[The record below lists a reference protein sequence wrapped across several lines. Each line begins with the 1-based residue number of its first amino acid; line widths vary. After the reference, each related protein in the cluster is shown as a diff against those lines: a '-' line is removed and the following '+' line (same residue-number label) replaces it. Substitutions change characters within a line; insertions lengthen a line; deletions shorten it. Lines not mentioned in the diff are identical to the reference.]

1 MSVIGRSVKARLV
14 VALGVLIALLI
25 AIGVQGVI
33 SNSQTQES
41 MRSIVERNVQ
51 SMIEL
56 STLRATISDNRTI
69 FAVSR
74 RQELSAEQ
82 HRDVEANRER
92 GMAAWNRYYPKLI
105 SNDEQRQQAENFIQA
120 LKHQQNLMGGGNP
133 SESEIRQSYANLY
146 APIAA
151 LYDASRKETLTRY
164 QQSLD
169 NYQTGRTIII
179 AAILVA
185 LLIAIAIGWW
195 LARGILR
202 PLKEATDFSTALA
215 EGNLGVRLDA
225 RYRDEF
231 GRMLD
236 AMAAMR
242 DKLTGVIREVAQNA
256 RNVESISGELAASNG
271 NLSQRTQE
279 QAASLQETASALEQ
293 ITNTVSQN
301 ADNAGQADTLASE
314 VSTQAKQGGEVVDEA
329 IGAMRE
335 IDASSKE
342 ISNIIGM
349 IDEIAFQT
357 NLLALNASVEA
368 ARAGEQGRGFAV
380 VAQEVRQLASR
391 SADAAGEIKQLV
403 SESAQRVA
411 RGSELVNRSGE
422 TLAQIV
428 TNVEKVTDLVSEIA
442 VASRE
447 QSTGIQ
453 QINLA
458 VGEMDSVTQQN
469 ATLVEESTTVT
480 SHLQSQAEQLAQE
493 ISFFRGYDDGSRKAA
508 QRAIGSATAA
518 LSAPQPQ
525 AKPATRQVSRQSS
538 RQASAEVEEW
548 SSF

>member
-1 MSVIGRSVKARLV
+1 MLRIAKSVKARLV
-14 VALGVLIALLI
+14 VALGILIALLI
-25 AIGVQGVI
+25 AVGVQGVL
-33 SNSQTQES
+33 SNGQTQEA
-41 MRSIVERNVQ
+41 MRSIVDENVQ
-51 SMIEL
+51 AMIEL
-56 STLRATISDNRTI
+56 STVRAATGDNRTI
-69 FAVSR
+69 FAKVDGNDFSDAQ
-74 RQELSAEQ
+74 RQEIQKNRQRADDAWDRYSPELVSGDAE
-82 HRDVEANRER
+82 RKL
-92 GMAAWNRYYPKLI
+92 AATYVQ
-105 SNDEQRQQAENFIQA
+105 QRQA
-120 LKHQQNLMGGGNP
+120 LRNLLDSGSASDAQVDTN
-133 SESEIRQSYANLY
+133 YAS
-146 APIAA
+146 
-151 LYDASRKETLTRY
+151 LYDTITQLYRSSREQTLAGY
-164 QQSLD
+164 QQSVAD
-169 NYQTGRTIII
+169 YQISRTIII

-185 LLIAIAIGWW
+185 LVIAIVIGWW

-215 EGNLGVRLDA
+215 EGNLGVRLST

-231 GRMLD
+231 GSLLD

-242 DKLTGVIREVAQNA
+242 DRLTGVIREVAHNA
-256 RNVESISGELAASNG
+256 RTVESISGELAASNE

-279 QAASLQETASALEQ
+279 QAASLQQTASALEQ

-428 TNVEKVTDLVSEIA
+428 TSVEKVTDLVSEIA

-480 SHLQSQAEQLAQE
+480 SSLQSQAELLAQE
-493 ISFFRGYDDGSRKAA
+493 VRFFRGYDDGA
-508 QRAIGSATAA
+508 QSPAKRAVSKATASLA
-518 LSAPQPQ
+518 SPQPQ
-525 AKPATRQVSRQSS
+525 PASAKPQPK
-538 RQASAEVEEW
+538 RQASEDVEEW
-548 SSF
+548 TSF

>member
-1 MSVIGRSVKARLV
+1 MKSALYSVKARLC
-14 VALGVLIALLI
+14 LGLGLIILLLV
-25 AIGVQGVI
+25 AIGVQSVL
-33 SNSQTQES
+33 SNRQTQEA
-41 MRSIVERNVQ
+41 MRSIVEVNVQ
-51 SMIEL
+51 AMIRL
-56 STLRATISDNRTI
+56 TTLRATVSDNRTI
-69 FAVSR
+69 FALAGNGELTEAQRSEVEYN
-74 RQELSAEQ
+74 RQRANSAWES
-82 HRDVEANRER
+82 
-92 GMAAWNRYYPKLI
+92 YYPDLI
-105 SNDEQRQQAENFIQA
+105 TGDDQRQQAETFIEQ
-120 LKHQQNLMGGGNP
+120 LHTLRNLLDSGQVD
-133 SESEIRQSYANLY
+133 ESEMRQDFADLY
-146 APIAA
+146 DTITA
-151 LYDASRKETLTRY
+151 LYRSTRSVMLANY
-164 QQSLD
+164 QQSMVD
-169 NYQTGRTIII
+169 YQRGLMIVIGVML
-179 AAILVA
+179 AA
-185 LLIAIAIGWW
+185 LLVAIAIGWW

-202 PLKEATDFSTALA
+202 PLQEATDFSTALA
-215 EGNLGVRLDA
+215 EGNLGVRLST

-236 AMAAMR
+236 AMATMR
-242 DKLTGVIREVAQNA
+242 DKLSGVIREVTQNA
-256 RNVESISGELAASNG
+256 RTVESISGELVASNE

-314 VSTQAKQGGEVVDEA
+314 VSTQAKQGGDVVDEA

-335 IDASSKE
+335 IDASSKQ
-342 ISNIIGM
+342 ISSIIGM
-349 IDEIAFQT
+349 IDQIAFQT

-480 SHLQSQAEQLAQE
+480 TSLKDQAGLLAQE
-493 ISFFRGYDDGSRKAA
+493 VSFFRGYEDGARNAASRAVNK
-508 QRAIGSATAA
+508 ATAKLA
-518 LSAPQPQ
+518 SPQPLVAP
-525 AKPATRQVSRQSS
+525 AKRQPSRQTS
-538 RQASAEVEEW
+538 EDVEEW

>member
-1 MSVIGRSVKARLV
+1 MRSALHSVKARLCL
-14 VALGVLIALLI
+14 ALGLIILLLV
-25 AIGVQGVI
+25 AIGVQGIV
-33 SNSQTQES
+33 SNHQTQQAI
-41 MRSIVERNVQ
+41 RAIVDDNVQ
-51 SMIEL
+51 AMIEL
-56 STLRATISDNRTI
+56 STIRGATGDNRTL
-69 FAVSR
+69 FARVKGNVFSNAQ
-74 RQELSAEQ
+74 RQEIEK
-82 HRDVEANRER
+82 NRKLVDD
-92 GMAAWNRYYPKLI
+92 AWNRYSPELI
-105 SNDEQRQQAENFIQA
+105 SSDEQRQNAKVFV
-120 LKHQQNLMGGGNP
+120 QQLQDL
-133 SESEIRQSYANLY
+133 RQLVDSDHASDTQINTVYTDLY
-146 APIAA
+146 KTITQ
-151 LYDASRKETLTRY
+151 LYLSSRKATLANY
-164 QQSLD
+164 QQSLAD
-169 NYQTGRTIII
+169 YQTGRTIII
-179 AAILVA
+179 AAILAA

-202 PLKEATDFSTALA
+202 PLQEATDFSTALA
-215 EGNLGVRLDA
+215 EGNLGVRLST

-231 GRMLD
+231 GRLLD
-236 AMAAMR
+236 AMATMR
-242 DKLTGVIREVAQNA
+242 DKLTEVIRDVSHNA
-256 RNVESISGELAASNG
+256 RTVASISGELAASNE

-329 IGAMRE
+329 IVAMRE
-335 IDASSKE
+335 IDASSKQ

-411 RGSELVNRSGE
+411 RGSELFNRSGE

-480 SHLQSQAEQLAQE
+480 SSLQAQAEQLTQGV
-493 ISFFRGYDDGSRKAA
+493 SFFHGFEEASGHSQGMHARLAS
-508 QRAIGSATAA
+508 
-518 LSAPQPQ
+518 
-525 AKPATRQVSRQSS
+525 PAT
-538 RQASAEVEEW
+538 
-548 SSF
+548 

>member
-1 MSVIGRSVKARLV
+1 MKSALYSVKARLC
-14 VALGVLIALLI
+14 LGLGLIILMLV
-25 AIGVQGVI
+25 AIGVQGVF
-33 SNSQTQES
+33 SNRQTQAA
-41 MRSIVERNVQ
+41 MQAIVEGNVQ

-56 STLRATISDNRTI
+56 TVVRTSISDNRTI
-69 FAVSR
+69 FALSGNG
-74 RQELSAEQ
+74 ELSADQRREI
-82 HRDVEANRER
+82 DANRQL
-92 GMAAWNRYYPKLI
+92 ADTAWGKYYPD
-105 SNDEQRQQAENFIQA
+105 SANTDEQRRESKAFIQA
-120 LKHQQNLMGGGNP
+120 LQAQRDLLDSGQAE
-133 SESEIRQSYANLY
+133 ESAIRQSYANLY
-146 APIAA
+146 DSITA
-151 LYDASRKETLTRY
+151 LYRSERAETLTSY
-164 QQSLD
+164 QQSIK
-169 NYQTGRTIII
+169 NYQSSLMIVIGV
-179 AAILVA
+179 ILVA
-185 LLIAIAIGWW
+185 LVIAIAIGWW

-202 PLKEATDFSTALA
+202 PLQEATDFSTALA
-215 EGNLGVRLDA
+215 EGNLGVRLST

-236 AMAAMR
+236 AMATMR
-242 DKLTGVIREVAQNA
+242 DKLSGVIREVTQNA
-256 RNVESISGELAASNG
+256 RTVESISGELVASNE

-314 VSTQAKQGGEVVDEA
+314 VSTQAKQGGDVVDEA

-335 IDASSKE
+335 IDASSQQ
-342 ISNIIGM
+342 ISSIIGM
-349 IDEIAFQT
+349 IDQIAFQT

-480 SHLQSQAEQLAQE
+480 TSLKDQAGLLAQE
-493 ISFFRGYDDGSRKAA
+493 VSFFRGYEDGARNAASRAVDK
-508 QRAIGSATAA
+508 ATAKLA
-518 LSAPQPQ
+518 SPQPLVAP
-525 AKPATRQVSRQSS
+525 AKRQPSRQTS
-538 RQASAEVEEW
+538 EDVEEW

>member
-1 MSVIGRSVKARLV
+1 MRSALYSVKARLF
-14 VALGVLIALLI
+14 LGLGLIILLLI
-25 AIGVQGVI
+25 AIGVQGVL
-33 SNSQTQES
+33 SNRETQQAI
-41 MRSIVERNVQ
+41 RSIVDNNVQ
-51 SMIEL
+51 AMIEL
-56 STLRATISDNRTI
+56 STVRTAASDNRTI
-69 FAVSR
+69 VAKTNSTDLSDAQ
-74 RQELSAEQ
+74 RQAFEQ
-82 HRDVEANRER
+82 NRKLADE
-92 GMAAWNRYYPKLI
+92 AWNRYSPTLI
-105 SNDEQRQQAENFIQA
+105 SSEEQRQKAKIFVQQ
-120 LKHQQNLMGGGNP
+120 LKDLRELVNSGNA
-133 SESEIRQSYANLY
+133 SEDEIDAGYTSLY
-146 APIAA
+146 NTITQ
-151 LYDASRKETLTRY
+151 LYRLSREQTLESY
-164 QQSLD
+164 QQSVKE
-169 NYQTGRTIII
+169 YQRSRTIVIGVM
-179 AAILVA
+179 LVA
-185 LLIAIAIGWW
+185 LAVAVAIGWW
-195 LARGILR
+195 LARGLLR
-202 PLKEATDFSTALA
+202 PLQEATDFSTALA
-215 EGNLGVRLDA
+215 EGNLGVRLSN

-242 DKLTGVIREVAQNA
+242 DKLTGVIAEVANNA
-256 RNVESISGELAASNG
+256 RTVESISGELVASNE

-301 ADNAGQADTLASE
+301 ADNASQADTLASD
-314 VSTQAKQGGEVVDEA
+314 VSTQAKQGGDVVDEA

-335 IDASSKE
+335 IDTSSQQ

-428 TNVEKVTDLVSEIA
+428 TSVAKVTDLVSEIA

-469 ATLVEESTTVT
+469 ATLVEESTSVT
-480 SHLQSQAEQLAQE
+480 ASLKDQAELLAQE
-493 ISFFRGYDDGSRKAA
+493 IRFFRGYDEGA
-508 QRAIGSATAA
+508 QNATRRTVDKATAA
-518 LSAPQPQ
+518 LPSSQPQ
-525 AKPATRQVSRQSS
+525 AAPAKRQTSDDV
-538 RQASAEVEEW
+538 AAW

>member
-1 MSVIGRSVKARLV
+1 MLRIAKSVKARLV
-14 VALGVLIALLI
+14 VALGILIALLI
-25 AIGVQGVI
+25 AVGVQGVL
-33 SNSQTQES
+33 SNGQTQEA
-41 MRSIVERNVQ
+41 MRSIVDENVQ
-51 SMIEL
+51 AMIEL
-56 STLRATISDNRTI
+56 STVRSATGDNRTI
-69 FAVSR
+69 FAKVDGNNFSDAQ
-74 RQELSAEQ
+74 RQEI
-82 HRDVEANRER
+82 DKNRQR
-92 GMAAWNRYYPKLI
+92 ADDAWDRYSPELI
-105 SNDEQRQQAENFIQA
+105 SNDTERQLAATYTQQRQTLRDLLDSGSASDAQVDT
-120 LKHQQNLMGGGNP
+120 
-133 SESEIRQSYANLY
+133 SYAS
-146 APIAA
+146 
-151 LYDASRKETLTRY
+151 LYDIITQLYRSSREATLASY
-164 QQSLD
+164 QKSEAD
-169 NYQTGRTIII
+169 YQTSRTIVI

-185 LLIAIAIGWW
+185 LVIAIVIGWW

-202 PLKEATDFSTALA
+202 PLQEATEFSTALA
-215 EGNLGVRLDA
+215 EGNLGVRLST

-231 GRMLD
+231 GRLLD

-242 DKLTGVIREVAQNA
+242 DRLTGVIREVAHNA
-256 RNVESISGELAASNG
+256 RTVESISGELSASNE

-411 RGSELVNRSGE
+411 RGSKLVNRSGE

-428 TNVEKVTDLVSEIA
+428 NSVEKVTDLVSEIA

-480 SHLQSQAEQLAQE
+480 SSLQSQAELLAQE
-493 ISFFRGYDDGSRKAA
+493 VRFFRGYDDGASPAA
-508 QRAIGSATAA
+508 RTVSLAS
-518 LSAPQPQ
+518 PQP
-525 AKPATRQVSRQSS
+525 APSKRQPP
-538 RQASAEVEEW
+538 RQATEEVEEW

>member
-1 MSVIGRSVKARLV
+1 MLGITRSVKARLV

-25 AIGVQGVI
+25 AVGVQGVL
-33 SNSQTQES
+33 SNRQTQTS
-41 MRSIVERNVQ
+41 MHSIVEKNVQ

-56 STLRATISDNRTI
+56 STVRAATGDNRTI
-69 FAVSR
+69 FAKIDGNNFSDAQ
-74 RQELSAEQ
+74 RQEIEK
-82 HRDVEANRER
+82 NRKR
-92 GMAAWNRYYPKLI
+92 ADDAWDRYSPGLI
-105 SNDEQRQQAENFIQA
+105 SNDAERQLATTYTQQRQA
-120 LKHQQNLMGGGNP
+120 LRDLLDSGSASDTQ
-133 SESEIRQSYANLY
+133 IDASYTNLY
-146 APIAA
+146 DTITQLYRSSRAA
-151 LYDASRKETLTRY
+151 TLSDY
-164 QQSLD
+164 QQSVAD
-169 NYQTGRTIII
+169 YQTSRTIII

-185 LLIAIAIGWW
+185 LVIATAIGWW

-202 PLKEATDFSTALA
+202 PLQEATDFSTALA
-215 EGNLGVRLDA
+215 EGNLGVRLST

-242 DKLTGVIREVAQNA
+242 DKLTGVIAEVANNA
-256 RNVESISGELAASNG
+256 RTVESISGELVASNE

-314 VSTQAKQGGEVVDEA
+314 VSSQAKQGGDVVDEA

-422 TLAQIV
+422 TLSQIV

-480 SHLQSQAEQLAQE
+480 TSLKDQAELLAQE
-493 ISFFRGYDDGSRKAA
+493 VSFFRGYEDGARNAASRAVDK
-508 QRAIGSATAA
+508 ATAKLA
-518 LSAPQPQ
+518 SPQPQ
-525 AKPATRQVSRQSS
+525 AAPAKRQPSRQTS
-538 RQASAEVEEW
+538 EDVEEW

>member
-1 MSVIGRSVKARLV
+1 MRSALHSVKARLS
-14 VALGVLIALLI
+14 LGLGLIILLLV
-25 AIGVQGVI
+25 AIGVQGI
-33 SNSQTQES
+33 MSNRQTHQA
-41 MRSIVERNVQ
+41 MQSIVEDNTQ
-51 SMIEL
+51 TMI
-56 STLRATISDNRTI
+56 TLASVRAAIGDNRTI
-69 FAVSR
+69 FAK
-74 RQELSAEQ
+74 LGSAEPTPDQ
-82 HRDVEANRER
+82 RQAITDNRQRADEAW
-92 GMAAWNRYYPKLI
+92 GHYYPALATTEIEQQLSREYLDTLAKL
-105 SNDEQRQQAENFIQA
+105 RQLVDSGAAET
-120 LKHQQNLMGGGNP
+120 
-133 SESEIRQSYANLY
+133 EIDAAYTEIYKVVTDLY
-146 APIAA
+146 RLARETTLAEYQKSVA
-151 LYDASRKETLTRY
+151 DYRTSLYVVF
-164 QQSLD
+164 
-169 NYQTGRTIII
+169 
-179 AAILVA
+179 AAIGISLLLA
-185 LLIAIAIGWW
+185 LAIGWW

-202 PLKEATDFSTALA
+202 PLKEATDFSAALA

-242 DKLTGVIREVAQNA
+242 DKLTGVIREVANNA
-256 RNVESISGELAASNG
+256 RTVESISAELAASNE

-301 ADNAGQADTLASE
+301 ADNAGQADSLASE

-335 IDASSKE
+335 IDASSKK

-480 SHLQSQAEQLAQE
+480 GTLQNQAEMLAQE
-493 ISFFRGYDDGSRKAA
+493 ISFFRGFEAGQAQPRGARPSLASPTTQSR
-508 QRAIGSATAA
+508 
-518 LSAPQPQ
+518 QPQ
-525 AKPATRQVSRQSS
+525 RQSQPQR
-538 RQASAEVEEW
+538 RQPTQEVEEW

>member
-1 MSVIGRSVKARLV
+1 MLGITRSVKARLV

-25 AIGVQGVI
+25 AVGVQGVL
-33 SNSQTQES
+33 SNRQTQTS
-41 MRSIVERNVQ
+41 MHSIVEKNVQ

-56 STLRATISDNRTI
+56 STVRAATGDNRTI
-69 FAVSR
+69 FAKIDGNNFSDAQ
-74 RQELSAEQ
+74 RQEIEK
-82 HRDVEANRER
+82 NRKR
-92 GMAAWNRYYPKLI
+92 ADDAWDRYSPGLI
-105 SNDEQRQQAENFIQA
+105 SNDAERQLATTYTQQRQA
-120 LKHQQNLMGGGNP
+120 LRDLLDSGSASDTQ
-133 SESEIRQSYANLY
+133 IDASYTNLY
-146 APIAA
+146 DTITQLYRSSRAA
-151 LYDASRKETLTRY
+151 TLSDY
-164 QQSLD
+164 QQSVAD
-169 NYQTGRTIII
+169 YQTSRTIII

-185 LLIAIAIGWW
+185 LVIATAIGWW

-202 PLKEATDFSTALA
+202 PLQEATDFSTALA
-215 EGNLGVRLDA
+215 EGNLGVRLST

-242 DKLTGVIREVAQNA
+242 DKLTGVIAEVANNA
-256 RNVESISGELAASNG
+256 RTVESISGELVASNE

-314 VSTQAKQGGEVVDEA
+314 VSTQAKQGGDVVDEA

-422 TLAQIV
+422 TLSQIV

-480 SHLQSQAEQLAQE
+480 TSLKDQAELLAQE
-493 ISFFRGYDDGSRKAA
+493 VSFFRGYEDGARNAASRAVDK
-508 QRAIGSATAA
+508 ATAKLA
-518 LSAPQPQ
+518 SPQPQ
-525 AKPATRQVSRQSS
+525 VAPAKRQPSRQTS
-538 RQASAEVEEW
+538 EDVEEW

>member
-1 MSVIGRSVKARLV
+1 MSIIAKSVKARLV
-14 VALGVLIALLI
+14 LALGILIALLI
-25 AIGVQGVI
+25 AVGVQGVL
-33 SNSQTQES
+33 SNRQTQEA
-41 MRSIVERNVQ
+41 MRSIVDENVQ
-51 SMIEL
+51 AMIEL
-56 STLRATISDNRTI
+56 STVRSATGDNRTL
-69 FAVSR
+69 FGKVKGNTFSDAQ
-74 RQELSAEQ
+74 RQEIEK
-82 HRDVEANRER
+82 NRQR
-92 GMAAWNRYYPKLI
+92 ADDAWNRYSPTLI
-105 SNDEQRQQAENFIQA
+105 STDTERELAATYVQQRQA
-120 LKHQQNLMGGGNP
+120 LRNLLDSGNA
-133 SESEIRQSYANLY
+133 SDAQIDAGYAGLY
-146 APIAA
+146 GTITQ
-151 LYDASRKETLTRY
+151 LYRSAREETMASY
-164 QQSLD
+164 QQSVAD
-169 NYQTGRTIII
+169 YQTSRTIII

-202 PLKEATDFSTALA
+202 PLQEATDFSTALA
-215 EGNLGVRLDA
+215 EGNLGVRLST

-256 RNVESISGELAASNG
+256 RNVESISAELAASNE

-480 SHLQSQAEQLAQE
+480 SNLQSQAELLAQE
-493 ISFFRGYDDGSRKAA
+493 VRFFRGYDDGAHHPAKRTTDRGTASLAA
-508 QRAIGSATAA
+508 PQRQPATAER
-518 LSAPQPQ
+518 QP
-525 AKPATRQVSRQSS
+525 P
-538 RQASAEVEEW
+538 RQASEEVEEW

>member
-1 MSVIGRSVKARLV
+1 MRSALHSVKARLC
-14 VALGVLIALLI
+14 LGLGLIILLLI
-25 AIGVQGVI
+25 AIGVQGVL
-33 SNSQTQES
+33 SNRQTHQA
-41 MRSIVERNVQ
+41 MQSIVEDNTQ
-51 SMIEL
+51 TMI
-56 STLRATISDNRTI
+56 TLASVRAAIADNRTI
-69 FAVSR
+69 FAKVGGATPTPAQSQMIAEN
-74 RQELSAEQ
+74 RQRA
-82 HRDVEANRER
+82 DEAW
-92 GMAAWNRYYPKLI
+92 GHYYPELATTEV
-105 SNDEQRQQAENFIQA
+105 EQQ
-120 LKHQQNLMGGGNP
+120 L
-133 SESEIRQSYANLY
+133 
-146 APIAA
+146 
-151 LYDASRKETLTRY
+151 SRTYLDTLTKLRQLVDSGAEEAEIDATY
-164 QQSLD
+164 TQIYKTVTELYRLARETTLAEYEKSVADYRTSL
-169 NYQTGRTIII
+169 YVVFG
-179 AAILVA
+179 AIGVS
-185 LLIAIAIGWW
+185 LLLAIALGVW

-215 EGNLGVRLDA
+215 EGDLGVRLDA

-242 DKLTGVIREVAQNA
+242 DKLTGVISEVANNA
-256 RNVESISGELAASNG
+256 RTVESISAELAASNE

-314 VSTQAKQGGEVVDEA
+314 VSSQAKQGGDVVDEA

-335 IDASSKE
+335 IDASSKQ

-480 SHLQSQAEQLAQE
+480 GNLQNQAEMLAQE
-493 ISFFRGYDDGSRKAA
+493 ISFFRGYANGEASPRHSRAPL
-508 QRAIGSATAA
+508 
-518 LSAPQPQ
+518 LSPTVKPRQSQHQPQPRHTSQ
-525 AKPATRQVSRQSS
+525 D
-538 RQASAEVEEW
+538 VEEW

>member
-1 MSVIGRSVKARLV
+1 MRSALHSVKARLCMGLGLIILLL
-14 VALGVLIALLI
+14 VAIGMLGVLNNREA
-25 AIGVQGVI
+25 
-33 SNSQTQES
+33 QET
-41 MRSIVERNVQ
+41 MHAIVEDNVQ

-56 STLRATISDNRTI
+56 STVRAAVSDNRTL
-69 FAVSR
+69 FALSGN
-74 RQELSAEQ
+74 QELSAAQRREI
-82 HRDVEANRER
+82 DANRQR
-92 GMAAWNRYYPKLI
+92 ADAAWGRYALVSGDAQK
-105 SNDEQRQQAENFIQA
+105 QKAQTFIQA
-120 LKHQQNLMGGGNP
+120 LETQRNLLDSGHAD
-133 SESEIRQSYANLY
+133 ESAISQSYANVY
-146 APIAA
+146 DSITA
-151 LYDASRKETLTRY
+151 LYRSERAETLANY
-164 QQSLD
+164 QQSIKS
-169 NYQTGRTIII
+169 YQRNRTIVIGV
-179 AAILVA
+179 ILVA
-185 LLIAIAIGWW
+185 LVIAIAIGWW

-202 PLKEATDFSTALA
+202 PLQEATDFSTALA
-215 EGNLGVRLDA
+215 EGNLGVRLSN

-231 GRMLD
+231 GHMLD

-242 DKLTGVIREVAQNA
+242 DKLTGVIAEVANNA
-256 RNVESISGELAASNG
+256 RTVESISGELVASNE

-301 ADNAGQADTLASE
+301 ADNAGQADTLASD
-314 VSTQAKQGGEVVDEA
+314 VSTQAKQGGNVVEEA

-335 IDASSKE
+335 IDTSSKE

-428 TNVEKVTDLVSEIA
+428 TSVAKVTDLVSEIA
-442 VASRE
+442 IASRE

-480 SHLQSQAEQLAQE
+480 ASLKDQAELLAQE
-493 ISFFRGYDDGSRKAA
+493 VSFFRGYDNSVASPHDHR
-508 QRAIGSATAA
+508 AA
-518 LSAPQPQ
+518 LLSPTVKSRQPQPQ
-525 AKPATRQVSRQSS
+525 PRHTAQD
-538 RQASAEVEEW
+538 VEAW

>member
-1 MSVIGRSVKARLV
+1 MGLGLIILLLVAIGM
-14 VALGVLIALLI
+14 LGVLNNREA
-25 AIGVQGVI
+25 
-33 SNSQTQES
+33 QET
-41 MRSIVERNVQ
+41 MHAIVEDNVQ

-56 STLRATISDNRTI
+56 STVRAAVSDNRTL
-69 FAVSR
+69 FALSGN
-74 RQELSAEQ
+74 QELSAAQRREI
-82 HRDVEANRER
+82 DANRQR
-92 GMAAWNRYYPKLI
+92 ADAAWGRYALVSGDAQK
-105 SNDEQRQQAENFIQA
+105 QKAQTFIQA
-120 LKHQQNLMGGGNP
+120 LETQRNLLDSGHAD
-133 SESEIRQSYANLY
+133 ESAISQSYANVY
-146 APIAA
+146 DSITA
-151 LYDASRKETLTRY
+151 LYRSERAETLANY
-164 QQSLD
+164 QQSIKS
-169 NYQTGRTIII
+169 YQRNRTIVIGV
-179 AAILVA
+179 ILVA
-185 LLIAIAIGWW
+185 LVIAIAIGWW

-202 PLKEATDFSTALA
+202 PLQEATDFSTALA
-215 EGNLGVRLDA
+215 EGNLGVRLSN

-231 GRMLD
+231 GHMLD

-242 DKLTGVIREVAQNA
+242 DKLTGVIAEVANNA
-256 RNVESISGELAASNG
+256 RTVESISGELVASNE

-301 ADNAGQADTLASE
+301 ADNAGQADTLASD
-314 VSTQAKQGGEVVDEA
+314 VSTQAKQGGNVVEEA

-335 IDASSKE
+335 IDTSSKE

-428 TNVEKVTDLVSEIA
+428 TSVAKVTDLVSEIA
-442 VASRE
+442 IASRE

-480 SHLQSQAEQLAQE
+480 ASLKDQAELLAQE
-493 ISFFRGYDDGSRKAA
+493 VSFFRGYDNSVASPHDHR
-508 QRAIGSATAA
+508 AA
-518 LSAPQPQ
+518 LLSPTVKSRQPQPQ
-525 AKPATRQVSRQSS
+525 PRHTAQD
-538 RQASAEVEEW
+538 VEAW